1 MNRFAIL
8 IALTAFVSTAQ
19 AAPETYVID
28 NSQTVANF
36 SFSYLGMANKTHR
49 FDRTSGRVV
58 FDPVSKT
65 GSAEISI
72 DAASINTGVAM
83 FNNQMQ
89 STGFF
94 DAANHPVITFRSSK
108 MALQGDQMNMVGE
121 LTVKGITRQVTLNV
135 SNFQCAPHPE
145 LKIDACGA
153 NATVTIKRSDFNMG
167 KYAML
172 ASNDVTLSLTIGAVK
187 EQPAI
192 RLASRDIR

>member
-1 MNRFAIL
+1 MNSLAFL
-8 IALTAFVSTAQ
+8 IALTAVTTAAQ

-36 SFSYLGMANKTHR
+36 SFSYLGMANKTHK
-49 FDRTSGRVV
+49 FDKTSGRVV

-65 GSAEISI
+65 GSADVTI
-72 DAASINTGVAM
+72 DAASINTGIAL

-89 STGFF
+89 SASFF
-94 DAANHPVITFRSSK
+94 DAAKYPVITFRSSK
-108 MALQGDQMNMVGE
+108 MALQGDQMNLVGD

-135 SNFQCAPHPE
+135 SNFQCAANQ
-145 LKIDACGA
+145 DSGMDVCGA

-187 EQPAI
+187 EPQVI
-192 RLASRDIR
+192 RLASRDAR

>member
-1 MNRFAIL
+1 MNRFATL
-8 IALTAFVSTAQ
+8 IALTAFASAAH
-19 AAPETYVID
+19 AAPETCVID

-36 SFSYLGMANKTHR
+36 SFSYLGLPSKTHK

-65 GSAEISI
+65 GSAEVSI
-72 DAASINTGVAM
+72 DAAPINTGAAM

-89 STGFF
+89 FSGFF

-108 MALQGDQMNMVGE
+108 MALQGDQMNMVGD

-167 KYAML
+167 KYAMP